1 MSSYSAQDL
10 ETLRRQA
17 QEIEKVLAAQQA
29 AQEEIYRRQQAA
41 LEANREDALRQA
53 YISQQQALA
62 QLPDYLAQNGINGG
76 LAESSMV
83 QLGRAYGNQRSD
95 IQAQYDQELN
105 SLLSQKAATDADFA
119 ARAAQNQI
127 DYLGAYSTL
136 QNQLDQQAREA
147 ELAAQ
152 NASQRGAQSTRQSRA
167 RRSQANG
174 AGQTG
179 YQPAPQKG
187 RQRASGG
194 GKWVD
199 VIY

>member
-1 MSSYSAQDL
+1 MSSYSAQDF

-95 IQAQYDQELN
+95 IQAQYDQDLN

-127 DYLGAYSTL
+127 DYLGAYSAL

-152 NASQRGAQSTRQSRA
+152 NASQRRA
-167 RRSQANG
+167 RRSRTSG

-179 YQPAPQKG
+179 YQPDPQKG

>member
-29 AQEEIYRRQQAA
+29 AQEEIYRRQQVA

-53 YISQQQALA
+53 YISQQQALT

-152 NASQRGAQSTRQSRA
+152 NASQRRA
-167 RRSQANG
+167 RRSRTSG

-179 YQPAPQKG
+179 YQPDPQKS